1 MMELGTLES
10 GAVVKPAAKSAM
22 RVLKLEGVEQ
32 TRPSCALFAGG
43 KELLFC
49 KLLLCY
55 HAPGLGARAPPN
67 PPRFLLPYT
76 ILN

>member
-1 MMELGTLES
+1 MELDTLES

-22 RVLKLEGVEQ
+22 RVFKLEGVEQ

-49 KLLLCY
+49 KLLLRCY
-55 HAPGLGARAPPN
+55 APGLGARAPPN
-67 PPRFLLPYT
+67 PPWLPLSKA